1 MASKD
6 IVQLSPELQLT
17 PSGQN
22 QANKLVR
29 AHRLWETYLVNEM
42 GLSAEQIHEDA
53 EKYEHLL
60 TDDLLDEV
68 DAKLGFPKEDPHGSP
83 IPPKTK

>member
-1 MASKD
+1 
-6 IVQLSPELQLT
+6 
-17 PSGQN
+17 
-22 QANKLVR
+22 
-29 AHRLWETYLVNEM
+29 M

-60 TDDLLDEV
+60 TDDMLDEV

-83 IPPKTK
+83 IPPKK